1 MNPALVS
8 AVHSA
13 SNPETILSSFRETG
27 LVPFDPN
34 VVLRQFHKKYLPK
47 EAPIPVY
54 SEAVKDSQIM
64 GGFEPR
70 GRSPSI
76 ITTLSISSAATLAM
90 LVLGWQYLD

>member
-1 MNPALVS
+1 MYPALVS

-47 EAPIPVY
+47 EEPIPIY
-54 SEAVKDSQIM
+54 SEVVKDTQIM
-64 GGFEPR
+64 SAVSHYGTVLNMAPQN
-70 GRSPSI
+70 
-76 ITTLSISSAATLAM
+76 TSSSSDQP
-90 LVLGWQYLD
+90 VPVPKD